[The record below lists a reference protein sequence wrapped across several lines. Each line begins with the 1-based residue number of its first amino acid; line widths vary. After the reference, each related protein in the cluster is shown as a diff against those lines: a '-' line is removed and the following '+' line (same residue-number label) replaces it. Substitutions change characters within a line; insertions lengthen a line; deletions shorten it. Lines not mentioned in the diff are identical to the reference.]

1 MCGAAVGHHRVRAA
15 VRIADAVHLF
25 YIMLT
30 LIGFFYVYFWA
41 LLRTSMPC
49 RVACGLRIRRTSI
62 MRISLPGI
70 VGAPVDYYFESPG
83 GSS

>member
-41 LLRTSMPC
+41 LPQTSMPAAW
-49 RVACGLRIRRTSI
+49 RAAFG
-62 MRISLPGI
+62 
-70 VGAPVDYYFESPG
+70 
-83 GSS
+83 